1 MSTPAKTASLYAA
14 LEQVLGREPAETL
27 MGQLPA
33 GGRIASKDDLDV
45 LEVTLRRDF
54 ETRFD
59 AVDKR
64 FDAVDK
70 RFEQVDKRFVAV
82 DRRFEQIDDH
92 FQAIEDR
99 LHQLHFSMH
108 GYARTFVVAQVTS
121 IFGAVG
127 LFFGINQLI

>member
-1 MSTPAKTASLYAA
+1 MSTPGETASLYAA
-14 LEQVLGREPAETL
+14 LEQVIGREPTETL

-33 GGRIASKDDLDV
+33 GGRVASKDDLKA
-45 LEVTLRRDF
+45 LEVTLPKDF
-54 ETRFD
+54 DARFD
-59 AVDKR
+59 AVDQR
-64 FDAVDK
+64 FDAVDQ
-70 RFEQVDKRFVAV
+70 RFEVIDKRFDAV

-108 GYARTFVVAQVTS
+108 GYARTFVVTQVTS